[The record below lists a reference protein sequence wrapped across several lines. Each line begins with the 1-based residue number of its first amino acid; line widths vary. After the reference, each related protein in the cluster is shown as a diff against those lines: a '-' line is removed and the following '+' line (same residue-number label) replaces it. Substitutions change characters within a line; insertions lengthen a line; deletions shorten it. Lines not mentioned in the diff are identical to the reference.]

1 MSNILIYAEVTRE
14 NYLHTVV
21 FELAYKAQGL
31 SKKLD
36 NASVSALLICKTG
49 LAENFKEAFINSGF
63 DYVYIAEN
71 NRLTHYSTELYS
83 KIAVDIIKEIK
94 PDIILVG
101 ATTQGR
107 DLAPRISSSLHTGLT
122 ADCIGLDI
130 NEKGQLAATRPTFG
144 GKLMATILCKTL
156 PQMATVRPKV
166 FKPAPENIV
175 KDTKFIYIKP
185 EIDNINKKV
194 EFIEFVKGLN
204 TAINELDSADIIVA
218 GGRGMKNEAGFELL
232 KNFAQCLKASVAASR
247 GAVDMGL
254 ASPDIQIGQTG
265 KTVTPKLYIACGISG
280 AIQHI
285 VGMLDSDKIIAIN
298 NDEKAPIFEVSDS
311 GIVGDV
317 FEVIPELIK
326 IIKNAGGEET
336 PDINII

>member
-1 MSNILIYAEVTRE
+1 MSNIMLYAEVTKE
-14 NYLHTVV
+14 NYLHTVL
-21 FELAYKAQGL
+21 FELANKAVEL

-83 KIAVDIIKEIK
+83 KIAVDIINEVK
-94 PDIILVG
+94 PDIILIG

-130 NEKGQLAATRPTFG
+130 NEQGKLAATRPTFG

-166 FKPAPENIV
+166 FKPAAENII

-185 EIDNINKKV
+185 EIENIEKKV
-194 EFIEFVKGLN
+194 DFIEFVKGLN
-204 TAINELDSADIIVA
+204 TSINELDSANIIVA
-218 GGRGMKNEAGFELL
+218 GGKGLKNEAGFELL
-232 KNFAQCLKASVAASR
+232 KNFAESIGACVAASR

-254 ASPDIQIGQTG
+254 APADIQIGQTG

-285 VGMLDSDKIIAIN
+285 VGMQDSDKIIAIN
-298 NDEKAPIFEVSDS
+298 IDEKAPIFQHCDC
-311 GIVGDV
+311 GIVGDA
-317 FEVIPELIK
+317 F
-326 IIKNAGGEET
+326 
-336 PDINII
+336 DILPKLTEIFLK

>member
-1 MSNILIYAEVTRE
+1 MSNIMLYAEVTKE
-14 NYLHTVV
+14 NYLHTVL
-21 FELAYKAQGL
+21 FELANKAVEL

-83 KIAVDIIKEIK
+83 KIAVDIINKVK
-94 PDIILVG
+94 PDIILIG

-130 NEKGQLAATRPTFG
+130 NEQGKLAATRPTFG

-166 FKPAPENIV
+166 FKPAVENII

-185 EIDNINKKV
+185 EIDNIEKKV
-194 EFIEFVKGLN
+194 DFIEFVKGLN
-204 TAINELDSADIIVA
+204 TSINELDSANIIVA
-218 GGRGMKNEAGFELL
+218 GGKGLKNEAGFELL
-232 KNFAQCLKASVAASR
+232 KNFAESIGACVAASR

-254 ASPDIQIGQTG
+254 APADIQIGQTG

-285 VGMLDSDKIIAIN
+285 VGMQDSDKIIAIN
-298 NDEKAPIFEVSDS
+298 IDEKAPIFQHCDC
-311 GIVGDV
+311 GIVGDA
-317 FEVIPELIK
+317 F
-326 IIKNAGGEET
+326 
-336 PDINII
+336 DILPKLTEIFLK

>member
-1 MSNILIYAEVTRE
+1 MSNIMLYAEVTKE

-21 FELAYKAQGL
+21 FELAYKAQEL
-31 SKKLD
+31 AKKLD

-63 DYVYIAEN
+63 DFVYIAES

-83 KIAVDIIKEIK
+83 KIAVDIIREAK

-166 FKPAPENIV
+166 FKPATENIV

-185 EIDNINKKV
+185 EIDNIQKKV

-204 TAINELDSADIIVA
+204 TAINELDSAEIIVA
-218 GGRGMKNEAGFELL
+218 GGKGMKNEAGFELL
-232 KNFAQCLKASVAASR
+232 KNFAECLGGCVGASR

-285 VGMLDSDKIIAIN
+285 VGMQDSDKIIAIN
-298 NDEKAPIFEVSDS
+298 NDEKAPIFEVSDC

-326 IIKNAGGEET
+326 IIKNSSGNET
-336 PDINII
+336 PDVNMI